1 MKNISQIQ
9 NALKDYIPQLK
20 KEYQINQLGL
30 FGSYIRDEQTQNSD
44 IDLLVTFTKKPSLFK
59 FIELENYLSDL
70 LDVKVDLVMES
81 ALKPQ
86 IGKSIR
92 KELVMLRV

>member
-1 MKNISQIQ
+1 MKDTDQIQ
-9 NALKDYIPQLK
+9 NALKQHIPKLK
-20 KEYQINQLGL
+20 EEYQVNQLGM
-30 FGSYIRDEQTQNSD
+30 FGSYVRNEQTAASD
-44 IDLLVTFTKKPSLFK
+44 LDLLVTFEIKPSLFK

-86 IGKSIR
+86 IEKFIR
-92 KELVMLRV
+92 KELVIL